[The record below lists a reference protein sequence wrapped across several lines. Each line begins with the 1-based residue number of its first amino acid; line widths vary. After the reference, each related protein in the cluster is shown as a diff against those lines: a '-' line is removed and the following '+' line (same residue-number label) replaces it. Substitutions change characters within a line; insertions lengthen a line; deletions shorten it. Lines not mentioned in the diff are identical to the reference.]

1 MANTIS
7 RTISDDQLNRIVQIE
22 SAGNPNAK
30 APTSSAA
37 GLGQF
42 ITGTWLGVVQKHK
55 PGLFRTNTR
64 EQIIAMRVGAATA
77 ALQIEMLARFTE
89 DNAAMLGAGFT
100 DGDLYLAHFLG
111 ISDARKLF
119 RAPPGDLA
127 SNHVAA
133 GAVAANR
140 SILAGKTCGQV
151 RAWAQASMLNRWVKA
166 GKPDWVKK
174 WSGVQ
179 IAPLP
184 PDIEPPINPKT
195 PKQPNNTA
203 GGITSTVV
211 VGGGAVIATETAK
224 KGATA
229 GDIATVLV
237 CTTLIAVAVFFIVR
251 NWRKS

>member
-77 ALQIEMLARFTE
+77 ALQLEMLARFTE

-127 SNHVAA
+127 SNHVTA

-140 SILAGKTCGQV
+140 SILSNKTCGQV

-166 GKPDWVKK
+166 GKTDWVKK

-179 IAPLP
+179 TIPP
-184 PDIEPPINPKT
+184 PDVPAPVSPPKT
-195 PKQPNNTA
+195 PNNTA
-203 GGITSTVV
+203 GGVGGAVV
-211 VGGGAVIATETAK
+211 VGGGAVIATHSQSASTM
-224 KGATA
+224 
-229 GDIATVLV
+229 DIAIIFG
-237 CTTLIAVAVFFIVR
+237 CTALIAVAVFFIIR